1 MNLVEEKQKVGK
13 QESTTSIKSILEKTL
28 QREEI
33 EIKYNCNPCNKL
45 FKNKKDIQMH
55 WHSDHQCALCQEIFT
70 KNHQQFEEHL
80 KKFHD
85 MQKEHHQIFVDS
97 IYFNKKNQ
105 KNIENVVKQ
114 KKLYLKKF
122 HVCKFCGQYFIEN
135 HKQLENHLE
144 KFHNID
150 EESFDRIFNDI
161 KEICCQ
167 TNSNETQVGK
177 RKILLKNFYQCNF
190 CKQVFTKDHQK
201 LKNHI
206 KKFHKFEEEDF
217 QNKSNKFLEE
227 NFSNKKTLKVII
239 RKLDDSN
246 DKFNLNVKKRSMK
259 SIHSQTKL
267 INKNVSKEKKNKAE
281 ITHVKSMKKGNST
294 TSNDKRESECL
305 SSNVKSIKKQNSTT
319 SYISGKSKNQ
329 PKNKEKNVQS
339 KKNFNNLDNNK
350 IKIISLDVAKKVLQH
365 LNEYDDSI
373 KKRNSTTSNEK
384 REFQCLSKVV
394 ALKDYG
400 DNIIKEQ
407 NSTKKQNLSKKRNL
421 TTSNKKKES
430 QCLSSKRCSPIEVDA
445 LKEYDDNIIE
455 EQNSTTACKKR
466 KMERNLPS
474 ISINS
479 QCQPRKDE
487 EITQNLQ

>member
-45 FKNKKDIQMH
+45 FNNKKDIQMH
-55 WHSDHQCALCQEIFT
+55 WHSNHQCALCQEIFT

-190 CKQVFTKDHQK
+190 CKQVFTKDNQK

-246 DKFNLNVKKRSMK
+246 DKFNLNVKKSSMK

-267 INKNVSKEKKNKAE
+267 MNKNVSKEKKNKAE

-373 KKRNSTTSNEK
+373 KKQNSTTSNEK
-384 REFQCLSKVV
+384 REF
-394 ALKDYG
+394 
-400 DNIIKEQ
+400 
-407 NSTKKQNLSKKRNL
+407 
-421 TTSNKKKES
+421 

-455 EQNSTTACKKR
+455 EQNSTTSCKKR

-479 QCQPRKDE
+479 QCQPTKDE